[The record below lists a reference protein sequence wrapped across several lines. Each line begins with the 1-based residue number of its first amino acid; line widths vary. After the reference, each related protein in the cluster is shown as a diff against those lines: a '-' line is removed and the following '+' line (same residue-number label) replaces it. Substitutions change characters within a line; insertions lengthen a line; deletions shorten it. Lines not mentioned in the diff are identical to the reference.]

1 MNMKIMNQN
10 KISGDSNLNIKI
22 MLFKIWRH
30 RHDDVDHHHR
40 HHNHLEKKLVLGEP
54 LHRLEQVGR

>member
-1 MNMKIMNQN
+1 M
-10 KISGDSNLNIKI
+10 SGDLDLNIAMI
-22 MLFKIWRH
+22 GVFKIWRH
-30 RHDDVDHHHR
+30 RHGDVDHHHHR